1 MTADENNLAFQ
12 ELRVQAPGARAF
24 RLEGALVTAT
34 IPSFVR
40 EFGRLLN
47 PRPRRVFLDVKG
59 LSRIDRHG
67 LDTLAGLAGFFGDQ
81 QGGYMAL
88 VGAPRLLQ
96 EKLADPAS
104 DGHLKFFANF
114 GQGAVKVMDT
124 VLVSLSQKQAP
135 AAPVQTT
142 ETARAV
148 WAGMRAARVPQAQV
162 LTLQGN
168 FDKVSA
174 PHFEKHWK
182 AEFGP
187 ETRHLILDLDALRSV
202 VDDGIEWMHKLVA
215 AVRARDGR
223 VLVANA
229 RPKIKVLF
237 DMLDM
242 SGLFEFVNTVDEAE
256 RALGAPPQASH

>member
-1 MTADENNLAFQ
+1 MTADDNNLAFQ

-34 IPSFVR
+34 IPAFVR
-40 EFGRLLN
+40 EFGRALN
-47 PRPRRVFLDVKG
+47 PRPRRVFLDVKA

-67 LDTLAGLAGFFGDQ
+67 LDTLAGLAGFFGDLD
-81 QGGYMAL
+81 GGYLAL

-96 EKLADPAS
+96 EKLAEPAS

-124 VLVSLSQKQAP
+124 VLVSLSQKQAASK

-148 WAGMRAARVPQAQV
+148 WAGIRDAKVPQAQV

-174 PHFEKHWK
+174 PHFEKHWN

-187 ETRHLILDLDALRSV
+187 QTRYLILDLEGLRSV
-202 VDDGIEWMHKLVA
+202 VDDGIEWMHKMVA

-242 SGLFEFVNTVDEAE
+242 SAQFELVNTVDEAE
-256 RALGAPPQASH
+256 QSLGRGP